1 MTSNQ
6 VPLSTQEF
14 KHTLK
19 SKKST
24 LFIDK
29 NGIAD
34 PWKYSRIKKKLI
46 ISKEKKLLKLLDK
59 HRGKREFD
67 CIVPGSGG
75 KEVVMQYMF

>member
-1 MTSNQ
+1 MKLKIFYGLPKDVKFCKKSLTSNQ

-34 PWKYSRIKKKLI
+34 PWKYSRIR
-46 ISKEKKLLKLLDK
+46 KEKKN
-59 HRGKREFD
+59 
-67 CIVPGSGG
+67 
-75 KEVVMQYMF
+75 Y

>member
-1 MTSNQ
+1 MVFHVLNSAKKLTSNQ

-19 SKKST
+19 SKNQ

-34 PWKYSRIKKKLI
+34 LE
-46 ISKEKKLLKLLDK
+46 ISGMKN
-59 HRGKREFD
+59 
-67 CIVPGSGG
+67 
-75 KEVVMQYMF
+75 